1 MDWVAALLE
10 ALEGLPPGL
19 TYAVLGL
26 GAAVENVFPP
36 VPADTFVVLGSF
48 LAARGEAS
56 LQTVFFVT
64 WIANVASASAVYVA
78 GRRYGADFFRHG
90 FGRRLLNPVQVERL
104 RGFYDRWG
112 VWAILLTRFLPGL
125 RAVVPVFAGVT
136 QQTAPRVV
144 FPIVVASA
152 IWHAALV
159 IAGGIAGRNLEAI
172 LRTLAGVNRTL
183 VVVAVVV
190 AVPAMIW
197 WVMTRKHEGHDG

>member
-1 MDWVAALLE
+1 MLE

-48 LAARGEAS
+48 LAARGRAS

-64 WIANVASASAVYVA
+64 WIANVTSASAVYFA
-78 GRRYGADFFRHG
+78 GRRYGADFFGHG
-90 FGRRLLNPVQVERL
+90 FGRRLLNQVQVERL
-104 RGFYDRWG
+104 RGFYNRWG

-144 FPIVVASA
+144 LPIVVASA
-152 IWHAALV
+152 VWHAALV
-159 IAGGIAGRNLEAI
+159 IAGGMAGRNLEAI
-172 LRTLAGVNRTL
+172 LRTLAGVNQVL
-183 VVVAVVV
+183 VVVAIVV
-190 AVPAMIW
+190 ATPVVIW
-197 WVMTRKHEGHDG
+197 WIMTRRHREHGG